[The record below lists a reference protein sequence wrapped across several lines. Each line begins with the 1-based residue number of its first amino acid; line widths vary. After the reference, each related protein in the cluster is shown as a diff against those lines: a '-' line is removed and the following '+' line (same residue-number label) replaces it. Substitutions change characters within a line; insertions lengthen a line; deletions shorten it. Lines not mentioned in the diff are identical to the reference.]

1 MQRGQLGQ
9 AGAPGR
15 EGDLDDPFG
24 IRIGPRQRSLFALS
38 CQGFG
43 LGLAQDP
50 ARPGERQRVLDLS
63 AAQVERQRHHDGAD
77 QGQRQLQDRVLP
89 DIGKLDAYHLPPL
102 DTLRQQPAR
111 RDSGHARQVRECDR
125 ELAVDQGGPVTA
137 GLDVAQRQ
145 VRSALGHADILSRSM
160 DLGLSGRSVIVTGGA
175 SNIGRAIVLA
185 FAAEG
190 ARVLIADLDAERAQ
204 QTAVEAGQGAAVK
217 LTDVT
222 SWDSAQAMV
231 ADATDRFGGVDVLVN
246 CAGWTVD
253 RLFVEKP
260 REEWEKEIAIDMW
273 GFINCT
279 RAVLDGM
286 IERRRGRIVSIS
298 SDAGRIGEWREA
310 VYSGTKAGVIAMS
323 KAIAREVGKHGITL
337 NVVCPGFVPGKPETS
352 GSASV
357 WAGDQGAQFTPEVL
371 EKVAR
376 SYPLRRLG
384 TPSDIAPAVLFLASD
399 QASYITGQTLSVDG
413 GYTMI

>member
-1 MQRGQLGQ
+1 M
-9 AGAPGR
+9 
-15 EGDLDDPFG
+15 E
-24 IRIGPRQRSLFALS
+24 
-38 CQGFG
+38 
-43 LGLAQDP
+43 
-50 ARPGERQRVLDLS
+50 
-63 AAQVERQRHHDGAD
+63 
-77 QGQRQLQDRVLP
+77 
-89 DIGKLDAYHLPPL
+89 
-102 DTLRQQPAR
+102 
-111 RDSGHARQVRECDR
+111 
-125 ELAVDQGGPVTA
+125 
-137 GLDVAQRQ
+137 
-145 VRSALGHADILSRSM
+145 
-160 DLGLSGRSVIVTGGA
+160 LGLSGRSVIVTGGA

-190 ARVLIADLDAERAQ
+190 ARVLIADLDAARAQ
-204 QTAVEAGQGAAVK
+204 QTAVEAGSGAAVK
-217 LTDVT
+217 VTDVT

-231 ADATDRFGGVDVLVN
+231 ADAVHRFGGVDVLVN

-298 SDAGRIGEWREA
+298 SDAGRIGEFREA

-323 KAIAREVGKHGITL
+323 KSIAREVGKHGITL
-337 NVVCPGFVPGKPETS
+337 NVVCPGFVPGRAETS
-352 GSASV
+352 GSESV

-384 TPSDIAPAVLFLASD
+384 TAEDVAPAVLFLASD